1 MTASLPPWLEDF
13 RARHDASVIDTH
25 ISWLLLAGALA
36 WKIKKPISLPFLDY
50 GSAARRHCCC
60 EAELRLNRQFA
71 PDLYLGLEAIGHSA
85 DGEEWAVRMRRFPEE
100 QRLDHLCALGH
111 LRLDQ
116 LSALADTLNRF
127 HAATAVA
134 GPDTVFGTPAQVLEQ
149 AIENFTELAALAPAH
164 AERLGA
170 LEAWTRDEFARI
182 RPTVAARKAA
192 GRVRE
197 CHGDL
202 HLGNLVLLDDRITPF
217 DCIEFNDSLR
227 WIDVASEI
235 AFTYIDLLDHHR
247 PDLAAWLL
255 NEWLTVSGDFEAM
268 KVLRFYA
275 VYRAMVRAKVAA
287 LGGAAEGV
295 DAYLR
300 LAAEIAAPPPP
311 RLTITFGVS
320 GSGKTTASADLLLA
334 DASATTLR
342 LRSDVERKRLF
353 GLGPLDD
360 SRSAI
365 SGNIYTPDST
375 LRTYSMLHDT
385 AGMLLAAGWSVVVDA
400 AFLRRDERTNFLA
413 LATAHGA
420 RMDILACSAPDYEL
434 RRRLLARHGDASEAT
449 VDVLDRQLRW
459 METLET
465 DEQAR
470 VVGPV

>member
-1 MTASLPPWLEDF
+1 MTAPLPPWLEDF
-13 RARHDASVIDTH
+13 RARHDATVIETH

-50 GSAARRHCCC
+50 GNAARRRCCC

-71 PDLYLGLEAIGHSA
+71 PDLYLGTEAIGHSD
-85 DGEEWAVRMRRFPEE
+85 DGEEWAVRMRRFPEA
-100 QRLDHLCALGH
+100 QRLDHVCAHGH

-116 LSALADTLNRF
+116 LSALATTLHRF
-127 HAATAVA
+127 HTRTAVA
-134 GPDTVFGTPAQVLEQ
+134 GPESPFGEPEQVFAQ
-149 AIENFTELAALAPAH
+149 AIENFTELVELAPAH
-164 AERLGA
+164 ADRLAA

-182 RPTVAARKAA
+182 RPTLAARKAA

-217 DCIEFNDSLR
+217 DCIEFNDSLC

-235 AFTYIDLLDHHR
+235 AFTYIDLLDHQR
-247 PDLAAWLL
+247 PDLATWLL

-275 VYRAMVRAKVAA
+275 VYRAMVRAKVAG
-287 LGGAAEGV
+287 LGGEREGV

-300 LAAEIAAPPPP
+300 LAGEIASPPPP

-360 SRSAI
+360 SRAVP
-365 SGNIYTPDST
+365 GGIYTPDST
-375 LRTYSMLHDT
+375 LRTYAMLHDT
-385 AGMLLAAGWSVVVDA
+385 AGLLLSAGWSVVVDA
-400 AFLRRDERTNFLA
+400 AFLRRDERTRFLA
-413 LATAHGA
+413 LASAHGA
-420 RMDILACSAPDYEL
+420 PMGILACSAPAGEL

-459 METLET
+459 MEPLDA

-470 VVGPV
+470 AVGPA